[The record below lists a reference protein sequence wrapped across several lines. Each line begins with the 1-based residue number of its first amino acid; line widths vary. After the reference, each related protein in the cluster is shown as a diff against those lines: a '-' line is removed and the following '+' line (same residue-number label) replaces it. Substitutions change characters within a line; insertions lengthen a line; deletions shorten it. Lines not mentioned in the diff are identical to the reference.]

1 MDANVRVSVR
11 VVAFSAP
18 PAAAVGRLRGSPQH
32 LKMAQRTDT
41 DADLW
46 AAAVAAKAGHPV
58 ALGRLVSAALETRT
72 YLVGT
77 ALSDTDRAVAAALS
91 GSAEAASLPRIERW
105 LALLTAAPAAAAG
118 GGGGGGGGDA
128 PAAAKK
134 ERKPDLEKQA
144 AAIAAKKA
152 AQAAAVAAA
161 GGGAEGEAKAKAKAS
176 GNAGGGGDSGSL
188 PELEGAVMG
197 EVVTRFPPE
206 PSGYLHI
213 GHVKAVLL
221 NEFYARHYKGRL
233 VVRFDDTNPD
243 KEKGEFEDN
252 IVADLA
258 GAWLWAGPRGFFPR
272 ALPCCCF
279 TTPFPPPPPPPLSQR
294 WASRATL

>member
-1 MDANVRVSVR
+1 
-11 VVAFSAP
+11 
-18 PAAAVGRLRGSPQH
+18 
-32 LKMAQRTDT
+32 MATKQLDS

-46 AAAVAAKAGHPV
+46 AAALAAKAGHPL

-72 YLVGT
+72 YLVGS
-77 ALSDTDRAVAAALS
+77 ALSDTDTRVAAALA
-91 GSAEAASLPRIERW
+91 GCAEAAALPRVGRW
-105 LALLTAAPAAAAG
+105 LALLSVAPAAASG
-118 GGGGGGGGDA
+118 GGGGGGGGA
-128 PAAAKK
+128 PAAPAAKK

-161 GGGAEGEAKAKAKAS
+161 GGGAEGEAKVKSKAT

-233 VVRFDDTNPD
+233 IVRFDDTNPD
-243 KEKGEFEDN
+243 KEKGEFEEN

-258 GAWLWAGPRGFFPR
+258 GACWKKA
-272 ALPCCCF
+272 
-279 TTPFPPPPPPPLSQR
+279 PPPPAKTRARHPPHPPLSLPTHQR